1 MSASP
6 RPVPR
11 PSHTCVTCRARKVRC
26 DGRRGIC
33 TNCER
38 LGFACSYDEN
48 VAIEVVDSTGTT
60 SISVPRRRVRQACLS
75 CHAKK
80 ARCSGQMPKCDR
92 CRVQGLECV
101 YRPGK
106 RSIGTSFAEGA
117 ARDNSI
123 SPATTPD
130 ANRASF
136 DHTNHDP
143 AATSPVGF
151 APAKMLL
158 PDESF
163 DALAIRAFDKFFR
176 HVHHIPMFSFL
187 HRASLMERYH
197 AGLLDRPL
205 LLALIGITAL
215 FTDIGQCTKELGA
228 RCIEESAG
236 LVMRDFEKPSVLRLQ
251 ALVIITKHRILSRRF
266 SSAFMLHATACR
278 FAAALRLNHENPA
291 ICFLAQESRR
301 RLMWSLYMLDT
312 AIASGQVDFALW
324 PNPENQI
331 HVQLPCNE
339 RNFEFDLPEPTEP
352 LKPPDP
358 GPDGLARTLP
368 DVVGFLA
375 LHVRI
380 QWIRSKI
387 QQCTTS
393 ALANST
399 VQAEALS
406 QLPRRSAELAAELD
420 AFETRLPLSF
430 RWSEANLR
438 LRAYSPRLGI
448 FIMTHIWWQQ
458 CHCDLY
464 RLWITGTK
472 DALQPPL
479 VARMSPEFV
488 SHCRRQCYD
497 HARTMAD
504 MFAQL
509 LALGNDIPVMDLD
522 LPVCA
527 YQTAKLLYHGFKS
540 GSAELSMTAESVE
553 ELARVCLRIV
563 RQSTAG
569 PAAASIVSFSRCPH
583 TLQNRTLTSIA
594 HQLTDLEE
602 LIAGGLALDAPRPM
616 PSAPASGGGILT
628 PSVIPTGPALA
639 PTPAMDSIPPPTP
652 LSQSGAGLAPPGG
665 IRPASNADLTNLQ
678 RRASS
683 AMPGSNNDGTPQ
695 ESGAASV
702 ATHVTSASNAFEG
715 ALDGLDFGLDLFG
728 MDSMP
733 FPVDGGMMAPAG
745 GAGYGGMEMQM

>member
-6 RPVPR
+6 RPSAPR
-11 PSHTCVTCRARKVRC
+11 TSHTCVTCRARKVRC

-38 LGFACSYDEN
+38 LGFACSYDES

-106 RSIGTSFAEGA
+106 RSIGTSYADGPVGSSQ
-117 ARDNSI
+117 DNPA

-136 DHTNHDP
+136 DRVNHGQGGP
-143 AATSPVGF
+143 VSPVGS
-151 APAKMLL
+151 AAADMLCH
-158 PDESF
+158 DESF
-163 DALAIRAFDKFFR
+163 DALALRAFDKFFR

-215 FTDIGQCTKELGA
+215 FTDIGPGAKELGA
-228 RCIEESAG
+228 RCIEESAA

-266 SSAFMLHATACR
+266 SSAFMLHATASR

-312 AIASGQVDFALW
+312 GISSGQVDFALW
-324 PNPENQI
+324 PTPENQI

-358 GPDGLARTLP
+358 GPDGLVRTLP

-387 QQCTTS
+387 QQHTTS
-393 ALANST
+393 I
-399 VQAEALS
+399 LS
-406 QLPRRSAELAAELD
+406 NTTLDPLTLLSHRTAELAAELD
-420 AFETRLPLSF
+420 AFEARLPLSF

-448 FIMTHIWWQQ
+448 FIMTHVWWQQ

-472 DALQPPL
+472 EALPPNL
-479 VARMSPEFV
+479 VGQMTPEFV

-527 YQTAKLLYHGFKS
+527 YQTAKLLYHGFKT
-540 GSAELSMTAESVE
+540 SATEMSMTAESVE

-563 RQSTAG
+563 KQSTAG
-569 PAAASIVSFSRCPH
+569 PAAASV
-583 TLQNRTLTSIA
+583 LV
-594 HQLTDLEE
+594 DMEK
-602 LIAGGLALDAPRPM
+602 LIADGLALETPKPI
-616 PSAPASGGGILT
+616 PSLPVSGSML
-628 PSVIPTGPALA
+628 PPLMA
-639 PTPAMDSIPPPTP
+639 PTPTPPAMNNVDASS
-652 LSQSGAGLAPPGG
+652 LSQSLTG
-665 IRPASNADLTNLQ
+665 IRPVSNSHTGGGLHH
-678 RRASS
+678 RRDSS
-683 AMPGSNNDGTPQ
+683 PMPDAPAQ
-695 ESGAASV
+695 ESGGGAASV
-702 ATHVTSASNAFEG
+702 ATHVTSGSNAFEG

-728 MDSMP
+728 MDGGMP
-733 FPVDGGMMAPAG
+733 FSVDGAGMMPSG
-745 GAGYGGMEMQM
+745 GGYGNAGMMEMQM

>member
-6 RPVPR
+6 RPLPR
-11 PSHTCVTCRARKVRC
+11 TSQTCVTCRARKVRC

-106 RSIGTSFAEGA
+106 RSIGTSFAEA
-117 ARDNSI
+117 SSSQDNLN

-130 ANRASF
+130 ANRVSF
-136 DHTNHDP
+136 DHPNRGRSAGSP
-143 AATSPVGF
+143 AGSAAAEF
-151 APAKMLL
+151 AC

-163 DALAIRAFDKFFR
+163 DALALRAFDKFFR

-215 FTDIGQCTKELGA
+215 FTDVGPGTKEFGA

-312 AIASGQVDFALW
+312 GIASGQVDFALW

-358 GPDGLARTLP
+358 GPDGLFRTLP

-387 QQCTTS
+387 QQYTTHI
-393 ALANST
+393 LANST
-399 VQAEALS
+399 VEALS
-406 QLPRRSAELAAELD
+406 QLPQRSAELAAELE

-448 FIMTHIWWQQ
+448 FIMTHVWWQQ

-472 DALQPPL
+472 EALPPPL
-479 VARMSPEFV
+479 VGQMNAEFV

-509 LALGNDIPVMDLD
+509 LALGNEIPVMDLD

-527 YQTAKLLYHGFKS
+527 YQTARLLYHGFKNS
-540 GSAELSMTAESVE
+540 AAELSMTAESVE

-569 PAAASIVSFSRCPH
+569 PAAASILV
-583 TLQNRTLTSIA
+583 
-594 HQLTDLEE
+594 DLER
-602 LIAGGLALDAPRPM
+602 LIADGLALNVPNKPMPPVSGSMLPPLMAPAATPVMNSIESPSPLPHLNAGGLP
-616 PSAPASGGGILT
+616 PA
-628 PSVIPTGPALA
+628 
-639 PTPAMDSIPPPTP
+639 
-652 LSQSGAGLAPPGG
+652 GG
-665 IRPASNADLTNLQ
+665 IRPVGNAGLPGLG
-678 RRASS
+678 RRDSS
-683 AMPGSNNDGTPQ
+683 PMVTNDGAVISPQ

-702 ATHVTSASNAFEG
+702 ATHVTSGSNAFEG

-733 FPVDGGMMAPAG
+733 FTEELMAP
-745 GAGYGGMEMQM
+745 GYTQMEMQM

>member
-1 MSASP
+1 
-6 RPVPR
+6 
-11 PSHTCVTCRARKVRC
+11 
-26 DGRRGIC
+26 
-33 TNCER
+33 
-38 LGFACSYDEN
+38 
-48 VAIEVVDSTGTT
+48 
-60 SISVPRRRVRQACLS
+60 
-75 CHAKK
+75 
-80 ARCSGQMPKCDR
+80 
-92 CRVQGLECV
+92 
-101 YRPGK
+101 
-106 RSIGTSFAEGA
+106 
-117 ARDNSI
+117 
-123 SPATTPD
+123 
-130 ANRASF
+130 
-136 DHTNHDP
+136 
-143 AATSPVGF
+143 
-151 APAKMLL
+151 MLC

-163 DALAIRAFDKFFR
+163 DALALRAFDKFFR
-176 HVHHIPMFSFL
+176 QVHHIPMFSFL

-215 FTDIGQCTKELGA
+215 FTDVGQGTRELGA
-228 RCIEESAG
+228 RCIEESAA

-312 AIASGQVDFALW
+312 GISSGQVDFALW
-324 PNPENQI
+324 PNPEDQI

-358 GPDGLARTLP
+358 GADGMPRTLP

-387 QQCTTS
+387 QQYTTS
-393 ALANST
+393 ILSNTT
-399 VQAEALS
+399 VEELS
-406 QLPRRSAELAAELD
+406 NLPRRTAELAAELD
-420 AFETRLPLSF
+420 AFEARLPLSF

-448 FIMTHIWWQQ
+448 FIMTHVWWQQ

-472 DALQPPL
+472 EALPQQL
-479 VARMSPEFV
+479 VVTQMAPEFV

-509 LALGNDIPVMDLD
+509 LALGNETLPVMDLD
-522 LPVCA
+522 LAVCA
-527 YQTAKLLYHGFKS
+527 YQTARLLYHGFKS
-540 GSAELSMTAESVE
+540 GAAEMSMTAESVE

-563 RQSTAG
+563 RGSTAG
-569 PAAASIVSFSRCPH
+569 PAAASVVSLFP
-583 TLQNRTLTSIA
+583 
-594 HQLTDLEE
+594 
-602 LIAGGLALDAPRPM
+602 
-616 PSAPASGGGILT
+616 PS
-628 PSVIPTGPALA
+628 
-639 PTPAMDSIPPPTP
+639 
-652 LSQSGAGLAPPGG
+652 
-665 IRPASNADLTNLQ
+665 
-678 RRASS
+678 
-683 AMPGSNNDGTPQ
+683 
-695 ESGAASV
+695 
-702 ATHVTSASNAFEG
+702 
-715 ALDGLDFGLDLFG
+715 DFH
-728 MDSMP
+728 
-733 FPVDGGMMAPAG
+733 FP
-745 GAGYGGMEMQM
+745 

>member
-6 RPVPR
+6 RPLPR
-11 PSHTCVTCRARKVRC
+11 TSHTCVTCRARKVRC

-33 TNCER
+33 TNCDR

-106 RSIGTSFAEGA
+106 RSIGTSFAEA
-117 ARDNSI
+117 SSSQDNLT

-136 DHTNHDP
+136 DQANRGRSVGSP
-143 AATSPVGF
+143 AGSAAAEF
-151 APAKMLL
+151 AC

-163 DALAIRAFDKFFR
+163 DALALRAFDKFFR

-215 FTDIGQCTKELGA
+215 FTDIGPGTKEFGA

-251 ALVIITKHRILSRRF
+251 ALVIITKHRIVSRRF

-312 AIASGQVDFALW
+312 GISSGQVDFALW
-324 PNPENQI
+324 PTPETQI

-358 GPDGLARTLP
+358 GPDGLVRTLP

-387 QQCTTS
+387 QQYTMHV
-393 ALANST
+393 LANPT
-399 VQAEALS
+399 VEALS
-406 QLPRRSAELAAELD
+406 QLPRRSAELAAELE
-420 AFETRLPLSF
+420 AFEARLPLSF

-448 FIMTHIWWQQ
+448 FIMTHVWWQQ
-458 CHCDLY
+458 CHCDLH

-472 DALQPPL
+472 EALSPPL
-479 VARMSPEFV
+479 VGQMSADFV
-488 SHCRRQCYD
+488 SHCRRRCYD

-509 LALGNDIPVMDLD
+509 LALGNEMPVMDLD

-527 YQTAKLLYHGFKS
+527 YQTAKLLYHGFKN
-540 GSAELSMTAESVE
+540 GAAELSGMTAESVE

-569 PAAASIVSFSRCPH
+569 PAAASILV
-583 TLQNRTLTSIA
+583 
-594 HQLTDLEE
+594 DLER
-602 LIAGGLALDAPRPM
+602 LIADGLSLNTPKPPM
-616 PSAPASGGGILT
+616 APA
-628 PSVIPTGPALA
+628 PA
-639 PTPAMDSIPPPTP
+639 TNNIDSSSSSSLPH
-652 LSQSGAGLAPPGG
+652 LNAGLGGG
-665 IRPASNADLTNLQ
+665 IRPVGSTTTGLAGLQ
-678 RRASS
+678 HRRDDSS
-683 AMPGSNNDGTPQ
+683 PLATNDGGGGGAQQ

-702 ATHVTSASNAFEG
+702 ATHVTSGSNAFEG

-728 MDSMP
+728 MDSMS
-733 FPVDGGMMAPAG
+733 FSEELMAP
-745 GAGYGGMEMQM
+745 GYAPMEMQM

>member
-6 RPVPR
+6 RPLPR
-11 PSHTCVTCRARKVRC
+11 TSHTCVTCRARKVRC

-80 ARCSGQMPKCDR
+80 ARCSGTMPKCDR

-106 RSIGTSFAEGA
+106 RSIGTSFTDALQ
-117 ARDNSI
+117 DNNSGSNNNLT

-130 ANRASF
+130 ANRGRSVG
-136 DHTNHDP
+136 
-143 AATSPVGF
+143 SPVGSAAAAAEF
-151 APAKMLL
+151 AC

-163 DALAIRAFDKFFR
+163 DALALRAFDKFFR

-215 FTDIGQCTKELGA
+215 FTDIGPGTKDFGS
-228 RCIEESAG
+228 RCVEESAA

-251 ALVIITKHRILSRRF
+251 ALVIITRHRILSRRF

-312 AIASGQVDFALW
+312 GIASGQVDFALW
-324 PNPENQI
+324 PDPENQI

-358 GPDGLARTLP
+358 GPDGLPRTLP

-387 QQCTTS
+387 QQYTMHVLSNPT
-393 ALANST
+393 AETLAD
-399 VQAEALS
+399 
-406 QLPRRSAELAAELD
+406 LPRRSAELAAELD

-448 FIMTHIWWQQ
+448 FIMTHVWWQQ

-464 RLWITGTK
+464 RLWIPGTK
-472 DALQPPL
+472 EALPPQL
-479 VARMSPEFV
+479 ASQMNLAELAA
-488 SHCRRQCYD
+488 HCRRQCYD
-497 HARTMAD
+497 RARTMAD

-509 LALGNDIPVMDLD
+509 LALLGSEMPVMDLD

-527 YQTAKLLYHGFKS
+527 YQTARLLYHGFKS
-540 GSAELSMTAESVE
+540 GAAELAGMTAESVE

-569 PAAASIVSFSRCPH
+569 PAAASI
-583 TLQNRTLTSIA
+583 LL
-594 HQLTDLEE
+594 DLEK
-602 LIAGGLALDAPRPM
+602 LIADGLALNPP
-616 PSAPASGGGILT
+616 PKP
-628 PSVIPTGPALA
+628 
-639 PTPAMDSIPPPTP
+639 PTPAVSGGMLPPLMTPAAASTPTMNSIEQPQPSPLAAHNHHTGLTP
-652 LSQSGAGLAPPGG
+652 LPVGG
-665 IRPASNADLTNLQ
+665 GLQ
-678 RRASS
+678 RRDSE
-683 AMPGSNNDGTPQ
+683 SNMAATAND
-695 ESGAASV
+695 GAASV
-702 ATHVTSASNAFEG
+702 ATHVTSGSNAFEG

-728 MDSMP
+728 MDSMS
-733 FPVDGGMMAPAG
+733 FSEELMAP
-745 GAGYGGMEMQM
+745 GYAQMEMQM

>member
-6 RPVPR
+6 RPLPPR
-11 PSHTCVTCRARKVRC
+11 TSHTCVTCRARKVRC
-26 DGRRGIC
+26 DGRKGIC

-48 VAIEVVDSTGTT
+48 VAIEVVDVSTSGTT

-80 ARCSGQMPKCDR
+80 ARCSGQTPKCDR

-106 RSIGTSFAEGA
+106 RSIGSTSFAEGGGA
-117 ARDNSI
+117 SHDNNNNN

-136 DHTNHDP
+136 DRQMRGQSMGSP
-143 AATSPVGF
+143 GGSAA
-151 APAKMLL
+151 AEMLC

-163 DALAIRAFDKFFR
+163 DALALRAFDKFFR

-215 FTDIGQCTKELGA
+215 FTDIGPGTKEFGA

-312 AIASGQVDFALW
+312 SISSGQVDFALW
-324 PNPENQI
+324 PSPENQV

-358 GPDGLARTLP
+358 GPDDLQRTLP

-387 QQCTTS
+387 QQYTTS
-393 ALANST
+393 ILANTTMES
-399 VQAEALS
+399 LS
-406 QLPRRSAELAAELD
+406 QLPQRSAELAAELE
-420 AFETRLPLSF
+420 AFEARLPLSF

-448 FIMTHIWWQQ
+448 FIMTHVWWQQ

-472 DALQPPL
+472 EALPPSL
-479 VARMSPEFV
+479 ITQMSPDFV

-509 LALGNDIPVMDLD
+509 LALGNEIPVMDLD

-527 YQTAKLLYHGFKS
+527 YGTARLLYHGFKN
-540 GSAELSMTAESVE
+540 GATEMSMTRESVE

-569 PAAASIVSFSRCPH
+569 PAAASILV
-583 TLQNRTLTSIA
+583 
-594 HQLTDLEE
+594 DLEK
-602 LIAGGLALDAPRPM
+602 LIADGLTLNTPKPLPPVPVSGAMLPPLMAP
-616 PSAPASGGGILT
+616 
-628 PSVIPTGPALA
+628 A
-639 PTPAMDSIPPPTP
+639 PTPTSQGGGAIHSVESPSSHLPHLTAGGGP
-652 LSQSGAGLAPPGG
+652 LPAAGGG
-665 IRPASNADLTNLQ
+665 IRPVGHGHGHNHNLTNLQ
-678 RRASS
+678 HRRDST
-683 AMPGSNNDGTPQ
+683 PTNNNHNDGTPMDG
-695 ESGAASV
+695 SAAVSV
-702 ATHVTSASNAFEG
+702 ATHVTSGSNAFEG

-733 FPVDGGMMAPAG
+733 YSGDMMPS
-745 GAGYGGMEMQM
+745 YGGMEMQM